1 MCNAGSLVFPS
12 LPSGQAPAPG
22 GRQPAPPATSLSS
35 QGVRPEIRKHV
46 HFRLFNPLKD
56 GISSL
61 GSSDFF
67 PPLKSITEDT
77 TKAQRG

>member
-1 MCNAGSLVFPS
+1 MFSS
-12 LPSGQAPAPG
+12 LPSEGQAPVLG
-22 GRQPAPPATSLSS
+22 GRQPATLAATSLSS
-35 QGVRPEIRKHV
+35 QGVRPEISKHV
-46 HFRLFNPLKD
+46 HFPLFNPLKD

-67 PPLKSITEDT
+67 FSPLKSITEDT